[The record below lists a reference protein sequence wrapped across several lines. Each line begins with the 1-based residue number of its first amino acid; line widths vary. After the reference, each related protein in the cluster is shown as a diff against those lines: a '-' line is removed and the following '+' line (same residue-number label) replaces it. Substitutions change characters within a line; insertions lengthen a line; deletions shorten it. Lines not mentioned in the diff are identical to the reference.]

1 MIPGEFKAFL
11 RSSGVRNTAQWSLVF
26 LATATV
32 VTSAMALYYYAS
44 THGYD
49 ATGLDLRYYLS
60 LLTPQE
66 FGFVPTFSSS
76 LFEQVEYDDDDYDD
90 DEPVDADLL
99 DGYGSHQS
107 NSRHNVLLVSSD
119 PSSDL
124 CHRPLQLDLIDGR
137 TRRGFSWKHTRERP
151 RASILK
157 RSSDVHSQS
166 NRKKGHTRSCSHSHT
181 TEADHLGRL
190 FSISVPQ
197 KRLKTS
203 SSYDCIRACGENATR
218 EAQWNWR
225 SRRKVLLT
233 EPDWEPFAS
242 IHDRARQRTVLAV
255 LARSYANMSS
265 EGSVPST
272 PMEEKALEFFSQ
284 THPVTSVDGD
294 DGKKFWFER
303 FTQSSAAAGKRRDL
317 RARKDDAVLSFD
329 SEAFDQLLL
338 QKQQV

>member
-1 MIPGEFKAFL
+1 MVPGELKTFL
-11 RSSGVRNTAQWSLVF
+11 RSPGVRNTAQWSLVF

-66 FGFVPTFSSS
+66 FGFIPTFSSS
-76 LFEQVEYDDDDYDD
+76 MFEHGEYDDDDYDD
-90 DEPVDADLL
+90 DEPVDPDLL
-99 DGYGSHQS
+99 DGYGSSQPK
-107 NSRHNVLLVSSD
+107 SRHNVLLVSSD

-124 CHRPLQLDLIDGR
+124 CYHPLQLDLIDGR
-137 TRRGFSWKHTRERP
+137 TRRGFSSKHTSARP

-157 RSSDVHSQS
+157 RSSYAHSQS
-166 NRKKGHTRSCSHSHT
+166 NRKKGHNRSCSHSHT
-181 TEADHLGRL
+181 AEDGYLGRSL
-190 FSISVPQ
+190 SISVPE

-203 SSYDCIRACGENATR
+203 SSYDSIRACDKDVQW
-218 EAQWNWR
+218 EAQLNRR

-242 IHDRARQRTVLAV
+242 THGRARQRTILAV

-265 EGSVPST
+265 EGSAPST

-284 THPVTSVDGD
+284 IQPVTSIEED

-317 RARKDDAVLSFD
+317 RGRKDDVISSFD
-329 SEAFDQLLL
+329 SEAFDQFLL
-338 QKQQV
+338 Q